1 MENAVNKS
9 LYRKAKG
16 IADKVYDKHSA
27 YKSMFISK
35 KYMEMGG
42 KFKGKSVGRLSAWR
56 TEKWVQ
62 VVPFLESGKKV
73 VCGEGSNT
81 KGCRPTKR
89 INKDT
94 PITIDELIKIHG
106 KKKLLELAK
115 KKKKNMDLRI
125 NWKAGKVYK

>member
-1 MENAVNKS
+1 MENAINKS

-56 TEKWVQ
+56 SESWQQ
-62 VVPFLESGKKV
+62 VVPYLESGKKV
-73 VCGEGSNT
+73 ECGEGSNT
-81 KGCRPTKR
+81 KGWQRY
-89 INKDT
+89 INK
-94 PITIDELIKIHG
+94 IFSY
-106 KKKLLELAK
+106 
-115 KKKKNMDLRI
+115 I
-125 NWKAGKVYK
+125 NVLDKRKTTTEF